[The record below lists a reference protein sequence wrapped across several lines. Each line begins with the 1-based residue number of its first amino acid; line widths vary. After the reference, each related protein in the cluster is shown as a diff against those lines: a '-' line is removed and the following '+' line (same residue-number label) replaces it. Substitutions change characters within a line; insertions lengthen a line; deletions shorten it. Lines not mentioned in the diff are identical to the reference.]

1 MEGSGDG
8 TSSGLLK
15 SDVSKGLRGRRLT
28 NNFGFATLLSL
39 LFLTFLDNT
48 VISAVLANVQS
59 ELHSGISELQWIV
72 GGYALAFASL
82 MLMCG
87 SLGDNYGRKKVML
100 IGVTTFCVGSVIC
113 AVSGS
118 SAELIIGRVVM
129 GIGAAGSE
137 PGTLS
142 MIRHL
147 YPEPRRRARALGAWA
162 AVSGLA
168 LAMGPV
174 AGATLVGIWSWR
186 AVFWFNLLF
195 GSLALICAM
204 LFLPESSNPTR
215 SRPDFAGFIL
225 ASAML
230 GTATFATIEGETA
243 GYMTR
248 SIVTLYALS
257 IVALALF
264 IMVERRAKNPMLDLE
279 FFRRRAYT
287 GSTIVAFA
295 SYFSIF
301 SIFFFVAL
309 YLEVVASV
317 TPYNLALDFL
327 PLLAGMVAAS
337 LFTGRWV
344 GRVGSRVPMMS
355 GCLIAAAG
363 VILTDALIS
372 PQANISSVGWT
383 MGIAGIGFGILV
395 VPVTS
400 SALTSLPAANSGMA
414 ASTTNTS
421 RELGAVAGVAI
432 LGSIVNGQLT
442 VNLTNQLIAIG
453 IPETYRAQ
461 IIAAVTT
468 GSINAQQK
476 GLSGKTSAA
485 VQAIINKVVAAAYQ
499 AFSHGLDFAL
509 GISFFLL
516 LGSAALSYFT
526 GTNEGAVPFED
537 FNPALVEG
545 VQHST

>member
-1 MEGSGDG
+1 MSDSNDATG
-8 TSSGLLK
+8 TDAVFTDAPLASRERGLVT
-15 SDVSKGLRGRRLT
+15 S
-28 NNFGFATLLSL
+28 FGFVTLLSL

-59 ELHSGISELQWIV
+59 ELHSGISDLQWIV
-72 GGYALAFASL
+72 GGYSLAFASL
-82 MLMCG
+82 MLTCG
-87 SLGDNYGRKKVML
+87 SLGDNFGRKKVML
-100 IGVTTFCVGSVIC
+100 VGAGIFCACSVVC
-113 AVSGS
+113 AVSTS

-142 MIRHL
+142 MIRHI
-147 YPEPRRRARALGAWA
+147 YPERRRRARALGAWA

-174 AGATLVGIWSWR
+174 LGATLVGIWSWR

-195 GSLALICAM
+195 GSLTLVGAA
-204 LFLPESSNPTR
+204 LFLPESSDPSR

-225 ASAML
+225 ASVTL
-230 GTATFATIEGETA
+230 GAATFATIQGETA
-243 GYMTR
+243 GYMA
-248 SIVTLYALS
+248 SNIVTLYVIS
-257 IVALALF
+257 VVALIGF
-264 IMVERRAKNPMLDLE
+264 VMVERTVKNPMLNLG
-279 FFRRRAYT
+279 FFRRRAFT

-317 TPYNLALDFL
+317 SPYDLALDFL
-327 PLLAGMVAAS
+327 PLLSGMVVAS
-337 LFTGRWV
+337 LFTGRWI
-344 GRVGSRVPMMS
+344 GRVGTRVPMMS
-355 GCLIAAAG
+355 GCLIAALG
-363 VILTDALIS
+363 VILTDALIT
-372 PQANISSVGWT
+372 PHAGISNVGLT

-400 SALTSLPAANSGMA
+400 SALTSLPAAHSGMA

-453 IPETYRAQ
+453 IPESYRAQ

-468 GSINAQQK
+468 GSINAQEK

-485 VQAIINKVVAAAYQ
+485 VQAIIDKVVAAAYQ
-499 AFSHGLDFAL
+499 AFTHGLDFAL

-516 LGSAALSYFT
+516 IGSAALSYYT
-526 GTNEGAVPFED
+526 GTSERAVPFEEIQ
-537 FNPALVEG
+537 PTLASQL
-545 VQHST
+545 